1 MAIRDESNDLN
12 WHAALDAYIT
22 HGPRV
27 DSIEPPDEETARELK
42 WYHFE
47 TACIEFAGSEKEGF
61 AAVLRAVAHAMKDQG
76 VLFHG

>member
-1 MAIRDESNDLN
+1 MATRDESDDVN

-22 HGPRV
+22 HSPRGESV
-27 DSIEPPDEETARELK
+27 TPPDDESAREMK
-42 WYHFE
+42 WYSFE
-47 TACIEFAGSEKEGF
+47 TECIEFAKSEPDGF